1 MVFMNIFWYF
11 LRYIQES
18 ELNKYSSNLSQ
29 ERLLTLKNRLRKER
43 QRTKWQND
51 KKKVEHNVANWIA
64 YNQIQ
69 PSTGTLERPS
79 CIRWIANSFPQKCK
93 RKQIIGSNTI

>member
-1 MVFMNIFWYF
+1 MIFF
-11 LRYIQES
+11 
-18 ELNKYSSNLSQ
+18 
-29 ERLLTLKNRLRKER
+29 TLHTREWIKQIFKQSFARKATDIKE
-43 QRTKWQND
+43 QIKKGKAEDKMTKWQND
-51 KKKVEHNVANWIA
+51 KKKVEHNVANWIT

-93 RKQIIGSNTI
+93 LKQITGSNTI